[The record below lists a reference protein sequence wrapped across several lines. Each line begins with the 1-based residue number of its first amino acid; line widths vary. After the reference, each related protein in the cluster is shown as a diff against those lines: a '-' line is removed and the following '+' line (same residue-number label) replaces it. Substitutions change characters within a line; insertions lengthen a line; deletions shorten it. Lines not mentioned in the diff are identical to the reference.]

1 MGRHKKFTL
10 EDLSKEQKFEIVEA
24 YKQAKDPQ
32 EQIKICAE
40 LYDVTPL
47 TIRKVLREAGIDD
60 QPVEA
65 TDEVQQGERT
75 ETKGGAEIISVSS
88 GPFFRAEAIMAL
100 IDENDPDSVKEKALS
115 LIREVVYQEAA
126 RRMYGVDL

>member
-1 MGRHKKFTL
+1 MGRHKKITL

-32 EQIKICAE
+32 KQIEICAD
-40 LYDVTPL
+40 LYDATPL

-60 QPVEA
+60 HPPVEEA
-65 TDEVQQGERT
+65 EEVQGKAADT
-75 ETKGGAEIISVSS
+75 VSVST

-100 IDENDPDSVKEKALS
+100 IDENDPDSVKEKALT
-115 LIREVVYQEAA
+115 LIREIVYHEAA
-126 RRMYGVDL
+126 RRMYGADL

>member
-10 EDLSKEQKFEIVEA
+10 EDLSSEQKFEIVEA
-24 YKQAKDPQ
+24 YKSAEDPQ
-32 EQIKICAE
+32 KQIKICAE
-40 LYDVTPL
+40 LYDATPL

-60 QPVEA
+60 HPPVEE
-65 TDEVQQGERT
+65 TEETQGKAVDT
-75 ETKGGAEIISVSS
+75 VSVSA

-100 IDENDPDSVKEKALS
+100 IDENDPDSVKEKALA

-126 RRMYGVDL
+126 RRMYGADL